1 MNDAAGDQDV
11 TGSYREVSKL
21 RALQKSVDPNG
32 LFRTRAGGYK
42 Y

>member
-11 TGSYREVSKL
+11 TGSYKDVAKF

-32 LFRTRAGGYK
+32 LWSTRAGGYK